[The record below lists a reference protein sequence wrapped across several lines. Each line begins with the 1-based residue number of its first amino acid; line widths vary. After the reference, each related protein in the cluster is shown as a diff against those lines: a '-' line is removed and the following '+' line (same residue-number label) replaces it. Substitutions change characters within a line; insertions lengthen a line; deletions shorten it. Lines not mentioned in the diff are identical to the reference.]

1 MISQIIKRNQ
11 VKINSQER
19 NFFLSLLILGKQNLY
34 VIMKTIKNKSINQK
48 FRKLKSRHVSIKTD
62 NCIKIIQY
70 K

>member
-48 FRKLKSRHVSIKTD
+48 FRKLKSRQVSIKTD